1 MSAKT
6 SLARTMATPRSSHT
20 CQHLRPG
27 RANTRQ
33 QLEFTPPADVPIPP
47 SLLHSP
53 YLHSPQSIF
62 RRSAA
67 SFRYPSQEDDE
78 WLRDTVPLRS
88 GPQREERTGTGS
100 SPRSWMQGGPKQEA
114 VALQSKDV
122 QTDARSVGARNI
134 PPDFRPAD
142 VGIES
147 PETMATAGRNPHRPA
162 DA

>member
-20 CQHLRPG
+20 YQHLRPG

-33 QLEFTPPADVPIPP
+33 FTPPANVPIPP

-78 WLRDTVPLRS
+78 WLRDTVPLPS
-88 GPQREERTGTGS
+88 GERTGTGS

-114 VALQSKDV
+114 VSLENNDI
-122 QTDARSVGARNI
+122 QTDSRSVGARNV
-134 PPDFRPAD
+134 PPDFQPAD
-142 VGIES
+142 VGIEKPRDYS
-147 PETMATAGRNPHRPA
+147 YGRSMPTPSR
-162 DA
+162 